1 MSYKFRY
8 LALRERND
16 GTEEEPNIVTYK
28 QPMVRTC
35 PNDSFDNVNEQI
47 RANPLNSEITV
58 EEIEDDPIVPTQS
71 DLFEAQLTYTAMMTG
86 TLLEV

>member
-8 LALRERND
+8 LTLRERND

-28 QPMVRTC
+28 QLMIRTC
-35 PNDSFDNVNEQI
+35 PNDSFDDVNEQI

-58 EEIEDDPIVPTQS
+58 EDIPDEDAPPSQLDM
-71 DLFEAQLTYTAMMTG
+71 FEAQLAYTAMMTG
-86 TLLEV
+86 TLLEE